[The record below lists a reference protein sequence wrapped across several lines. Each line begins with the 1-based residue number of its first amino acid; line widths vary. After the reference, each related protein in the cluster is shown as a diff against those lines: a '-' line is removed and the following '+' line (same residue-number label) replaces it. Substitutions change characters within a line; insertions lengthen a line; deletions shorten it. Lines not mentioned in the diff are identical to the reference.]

1 MKRLVNAIRAG
12 RFNWERYVSGG
23 MWYGLSIQTQR
34 LVCSYGVIGYQ
45 VFSPHGE
52 SFEGVIEY
60 DWEFDKLTMN
70 A

>member
-23 MWYGLSIQTQR
+23 TWHGLSIQTQR

-45 VFSPHGE
+45 VFSPYGE
-52 SFEGVIEY
+52 SFRGTIEY
-60 DWEFDKLTMN
+60 DWELDELTMN
-70 A
+70 V